1 MPILSRLTASA
12 QARRQ
17 RGAISI
23 IAAVGL
29 SAVIA
34 AAALA
39 VDLGSLFYTKRQL
52 QSVADNAAL
61 SAVND
66 LAAAG
71 SIALATAG
79 QNDFA
84 VPGDQA
90 NTLDTVVGHY
100 DANTPSGDF
109 EGTFTPGNSAGTPN
123 AVQVT
128 VTTQQP
134 YFFLVGS
141 REVGATATATRD
153 DIAGFSIGSGLLS
166 LDTSQSTLLN
176 ALLGKLLH
184 SSISLDAVSYNG
196 LANANVRLLDL
207 VKVSADVGTLD
218 ELLKADIGLGEL
230 LRLTATALDRSDIAT
245 VDASVL
251 NTLNLL
257 ALNVPGDLHLK
268 LADLL
273 NVSLADSTSA
283 ANAEINVLK
292 LITLAAKVANQNTNN
307 FLNLDTAINL
317 PGILSLNLDLSL
329 IEPPS
334 IAIGPAGRDA
344 EGDWRTQ
351 AYTAQARL
359 KLDVT
364 VLELLGGLVHLPIY
378 IELASGNAWLQNV
391 QCAAPRANSTVTIG
405 ATSGIAGI
413 YVGEVNANAMTNFTT
428 PPEVTPAKI
437 LDLLGLLTITAQ
449 AAIELPG
456 GAGTLEFTGPF
467 DQNNTQRIAGL
478 STEGLIASLVNSLEL
493 DTGGAIGSLLDLLIK
508 LLLGMSLDD
517 ILKLV
522 LQALTPVFSLLDAL
536 LNPVLSLLG
545 LQLGYADVT
554 AFYVGCGAPRLVR

>member
-1 MPILSRLTASA
+1 MPSPSRLHSPACA
-12 QARRQ
+12 CRQ

-23 IAAVGL
+23 IAAVSL
-29 SAVIA
+29 TAVIA

-39 VDLGSLFYTKRQL
+39 VDLGSLFYTRRQL
-52 QSVADNAAL
+52 QNIADNAAL

-66 LAAAG
+66 LAAANA
-71 SIALATAG
+71 IALDTALR
-79 QNDFA
+79 NDFP
-84 VPGDQA
+84 VPGDQG
-90 NTLDTVVGHY
+90 NTLETVVGHY
-100 DANTPSGDF
+100 AANTPSGNF
-109 EGTFTPGNSAGTPN
+109 EGTFTPGDSTGKLN

-134 YFFLVGS
+134 YFFMVGS
-141 REVGATATATRD
+141 RLVNATATATRD

-166 LDTSQSTLLN
+166 LDTSQSVLLN

-184 SSISLDAVSYNG
+184 TSISLDAVSYNG

-230 LRLTATALDRSDIAT
+230 LRLTATALDRSDIAN
-245 VDASVL
+245 VDLSVL

-257 ALNVPGDLHLK
+257 ALKVPGDLRLK
-268 LADLL
+268 LGDLL

-292 LITLAAKVANQNTNN
+292 LITLAAKVANQNSNH
-307 FLNLDTAINL
+307 FLNLDAGVNL
-317 PGILSLNLDLSL
+317 PGILSLNLELSL

-334 IAIGPAGRDA
+334 IAIGPPGRDA
-344 EGDWRTQ
+344 EGEWLTQ
-351 AYTAQARL
+351 AYTAQGRI

-378 IELASGNAWLQNV
+378 IELASGSAWLEDV
-391 QCAAPRANSTVTIG
+391 QCAWPRANSTVTIG

-413 YVGEVNANAMTNFTT
+413 YVGEVNADAMTNVTS
-428 PPEVTPAKI
+428 PPEISPAKI

-467 DQNNTQRIAGL
+467 DENNTQRIAGL
-478 STEGLIASLVNSLEL
+478 STAGLIASLADSLEL

-522 LQALTPVFSLLDAL
+522 LKALTPVFALLDAL

-554 AFYVGCGAPRLVR
+554 AFYVGCGSPRLVR